1 MTFNWDAADFL
12 AHEINDLIQQRVL
25 SGTSP
30 LQIWVGQLLALKAF
44 MKTAPY
50 GSAPTFFRSIESSID
65 SALAEILREA
75 AARKAGM

>member
-1 MTFNWDAADFL
+1 MTFNWDAADAL
-12 AHEINDLIQQRVL
+12 SDRIVDLVREEVL